1 MTAELCTGKMG
12 RNVDSTFRS
21 GCEAEYLQ
29 RESRIGG
36 GMKLLERISKPEDLK
51 RIHTE
56 DIPQLAAEIREMLIR
71 EVSRTGGHLG
81 PNLGIVELTI
91 AIHRVFNSPVDRI
104 LFDTGH
110 QSYVHKILTGRQ
122 NRLASL
128 RQLGGM
134 SGFPSRAESEH
145 DMIENSHASAALSY
159 ADGLAKARELRG
171 DVDWA
176 IVVIV
181 GDGALTGGMAWEALN
196 NIGAAKDRPVI
207 IVLNDNG
214 RTYQATVGALAAYL
228 RQNSGLQP
236 GCSVANGSA
245 KNRSQAAVIFNAL
258 GLEYVGPVDGRE
270 EPALEEALRASRDLG
285 RPVIVHVLTKKG
297 SGYAPAE
304 QDEED
309 RMHQIPAVST
319 TSRSSAQGA
328 EQTWTSVF
336 AEEITAIGN
345 RREDVVVISAGMLH
359 RLGLA
364 RFASAFPNRVFDVGI
379 AEQHAVTS
387 AAGLAMGGMRPVVA
401 MHATFLSRAFD
412 QVLMDVALHRLP
424 VIILLDRAGVTGPDG
439 PSHHGMW
446 DVSILR
452 VVPGLRILAPRDAT
466 RLVESLR
473 EALASEN
480 CPTVIRFP
488 GGTVPADIP
497 AVSRLGSMDVL
508 LTPDCREGRELG
520 SHEEVLLLGAGSM
533 AGICLQAAELL
544 ANDGIDATV
553 VDPRC
558 LKPIDTVLANNAR
571 RYQLVVAVE
580 DNGVAGGFGESV
592 IAFLRHHGVAT
603 AVVAV
608 GLPQQFLPHGTRSR
622 ILSMAGLTSDRLAK
636 RIITELAAL
645 RPTTRLL
652 ETGMP

>member
-1 MTAELCTGKMG
+1 
-12 RNVDSTFRS
+12 
-21 GCEAEYLQ
+21 
-29 RESRIGG
+29 
-36 GMKLLERISKPEDLK
+36 MKLLERIANPEDLK
-51 RIHTE
+51 RIHSGSV
-56 DIPQLAAEIREMLIR
+56 PQLAAEIREMLIR

-81 PNLGIVELTI
+81 PNLGVVELTI
-91 AIHRVFNSPVDRI
+91 AIHRVFDSPVDRI

-122 NRLASL
+122 NGFASL

-145 DMIENSHASAALSY
+145 DLIENSHASTALSY
-159 ADGLAKARELRG
+159 ADGLAKARQLRG
-171 DVDWA
+171 EANRA
-176 IVVIV
+176 IVVVV

-228 RQNSGLQP
+228 RRSRVSQH
-236 GCSVANGSA
+236 GCSVSKGSVED
-245 KNRSQAAVIFNAL
+245 RWRPAAIFNAL
-258 GLEYVGPVDGRE
+258 GLEYVGPVDGYD
-270 EPALEEALRASRDLG
+270 EPAIEEALRASRDLE
-285 RPVIVHVLTKKG
+285 RPVIVHVLTEKG
-297 SGYAPAE
+297 TGYAPAE

-319 TSRSSAQGA
+319 TSRSSAHGA
-328 EQTWTSVF
+328 EPTWTNVF
-336 AEEITAIGN
+336 AEEITAIG
-345 RREDVVVISAGMLH
+345 RRRQDVVVISAGMLH

-364 RFASAFPNRVFDVGI
+364 RFASAFPDRAFDVGI
-379 AEQHAVTS
+379 AEQHAITS

-424 VIILLDRAGVTGPDG
+424 VIIVLDRAGVTGPDG
-439 PSHHGMW
+439 ASHHGMW

-452 VVPGLRILAPRDAT
+452 VIPELRILAPRDAT
-466 RLVESLR
+466 RLVESLG
-473 EALASEN
+473 EALAVEN

-497 AVSRLGSMDVL
+497 AIGRLGSMDVL
-508 LTPDCREGRELG
+508 LTPDCHEGRVLE

-544 ANDGIDATV
+544 ANDGIDTTV

-558 LKPIDTVLANNAR
+558 LKPMDTVLANTAR
-571 RYQLVVAVE
+571 RYLLVVAVE
-580 DNGVAGGFGESV
+580 DNGLAGGFGESV
-592 IAFLRHHGVAT
+592 ITFLRCHGVT
-603 AVVAV
+603 TPVMTH
-608 GLPQQFLPHGTRSR
+608 GLPQRFLSHGNRDR
-622 ILSMAGLTSDRLAK
+622 ILSMVGLAPNHLAE
-636 RIITELAAL
+636 RVVAEVAAL
-645 RPTTRLL
+645 RPGIRRLG
-652 ETGMP
+652 TGKL